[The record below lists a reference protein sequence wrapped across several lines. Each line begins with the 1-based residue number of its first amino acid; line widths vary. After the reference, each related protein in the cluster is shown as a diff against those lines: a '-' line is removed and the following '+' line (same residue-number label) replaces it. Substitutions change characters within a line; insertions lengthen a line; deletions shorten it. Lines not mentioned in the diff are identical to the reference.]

1 VQNLQQQTNW
11 LLKANHQNQSI
22 LMQAINPP
30 QLPDNKICQLWITT
44 TDGTTH
50 SLGVLPHSGSVQFST
65 KSKQTLLSFDA
76 KISVTIEDKS
86 NTIKSMPSE
95 KIVSQGKWL
104 KI

>member
-1 VQNLQQQTNW
+1 VLAIQC
-11 LLKANHQNQSI
+11 LLF
-22 LMQAINPP
+22 LNPP

-50 SLGVLPHSGSVQFST
+50 SLGILPHSGSVKINT
-65 KSKQTLLSFDA
+65 ESKQALLSFNA
-76 KISVTIEDKS
+76 KISITIENKS
-86 NTIKSMPSE
+86 NDIKTSPSE